1 MKFYL
6 KLNLCILIFT
16 QILPGRAQNSVKT
29 AKMPG
34 KNKTEV
40 QKPLSNRMNEAEKQA
55 SGKLDRMR
63 SALLTNYRK
72 NNFIPAS
79 RSFYQ
84 SQQAISQTALYQL
97 LTKMPKGGALHLHT
111 EGTASA
117 EWVIATAIQTPHC
130 YIFWEEDKGS
140 YLKGQIAFFK
150 DNAAPSGFR
159 KAADLASTEKQFTSK
174 MLELLTFSEQQDADS
189 VQVWKEFEKRFTR
202 VRDFAGYKPLFKAY
216 YVQGFQELI
225 RDNIQYA
232 EIRAILGFP
241 IYDLEHSRADAYYT
255 TDSIIQ
261 YFREVQETIKATD
274 PAFRFRLIYTFI
286 RAFDQ
291 ASVDAEFVKAFRY
304 QKRYPDI
311 ISGFDL
317 VGEEDRGHTTAY
329 FSDVWRKKDSLEK
342 AYGLKMPFVFH
353 DGESNDPGND
363 NLYTAV
369 ALNSRRIGHGFNLFL
384 YPDLYEPIRRQDI
397 ALEICPLS
405 SQILHFIHDLRT
417 HPAIGYLRAGIPCV
431 ISSDDPA
438 VFGYGGLSYD
448 FWSAY
453 MAWNLDLGDL
463 KKLCFNSIRYSLL
476 PENEKQESLHE
487 LQKRWDLFVAQL
499 NK

>member
-1 MKFYL
+1 
-6 KLNLCILIFT
+6 
-16 QILPGRAQNSVKT
+16 
-29 AKMPG
+29 MPG
-34 KNKTEV
+34 NTKTET
-40 QKPLSNRMNEAEKQA
+40 QKPSSSRMNEAEKLA
-55 SGKLDRMR
+55 SEKLDKMR
-63 SALLTNYRK
+63 SALLAGYHK
-72 NNFIPAS
+72 SNFIPAS

-84 SQQAISQTALYQL
+84 SRNAISQTALYQL
-97 LTKMPKGGALHLHT
+97 LTRMPKGGALHLHT

-117 EWVIATAIQTPHC
+117 EWVIATAIKTPHC
-130 YIFWEEDKGS
+130 YIFWEEDHGP
-140 YLKGQIAFFK
+140 YLKGQISFFK
-150 DNAAPSGFR
+150 DNAAPAGFR
-159 KAADLASTEKQFTSK
+159 KAVELAENEKQFTSR
-174 MLELLTFSEQQDADS
+174 MLELLTFGEQQDADS

-216 YVQGFQELI
+216 YIQGFQELI
-225 RDNIQYA
+225 HDNIQYA

-241 IYDLEHSRADAYYT
+241 IYDLEHSRAEAYYT
-255 TDSIIQ
+255 TDSIIR
-261 YFREVQETIKATD
+261 YFREVQEEIKASD

-286 RAFDQ
+286 RGFDRN
-291 ASVDAEFVKAFRY
+291 AVDAEFVKAFQY

-329 FSDVWRKKDSLEK
+329 FSKVWHKRDSLEK
-342 AYGLKMPFVFH
+342 EYGLKMPFVFH
-353 DGESNDPGND
+353 DGESNDPSND

-369 ALNSRRIGHGFNLFL
+369 ELNSRRIGHAFNLFL
-384 YPDLYEPIRRQDI
+384 YPDLYEKIRRQDI

-417 HPAIGYLRAGIPCV
+417 HPAIGYIRAGIPCV

-476 PENEKQESLHE
+476 TEKEKLAASLE
-487 LQKRWDLFVAQL
+487 LQRRWDLFVTQL